1 MCIKEKIMKKVLAML
16 MTFVMVLSL
25 TACGGSSDS
34 TSDSSGST
42 SDTPSDSSETYTL
55 KFGHDQPEDNYF
67 NVAAEKFAELLH
79 ERSDGRITVEVY
91 PAAQLGS
98 EATMLESLSMGTLD
112 FQISSSSNAAVYVPE
127 LAAMSCSYLFNDL
140 DHLTRVA
147 YDEEFQQYW
156 RDLVA
161 EGNNGFQLMSL
172 FPATPRHLYTT
183 FPVDNLA
190 ALKGRKI
197 RVMSAPIESTVWGAL
212 GAKPTTVNFGEVYT
226 ALQTDLVEGAEN
238 SISSYYSAKH
248 YEVAPYLNLTYHQ
261 YAILEMWVSD
271 AVKDKLPADLYEL
284 IIPTAV
290 DAAKAGLEYA
300 NDVENS
306 LVEEMVANNGV
317 TVVEP
322 DISEF
327 KEVILPIQDENVK
340 ELGCEWVLDFIREH
354 A

>member
-1 MCIKEKIMKKVLAML
+1 MKKVLAML

-147 YDEEFQQYW
+147 YDEEFQQY
-156 RDLVA
+156 
-161 EGNNGFQLMSL
+161 
-172 FPATPRHLYTT
+172 
-183 FPVDNLA
+183 
-190 ALKGRKI
+190 
-197 RVMSAPIESTVWGAL
+197 
-212 GAKPTTVNFGEVYT
+212 
-226 ALQTDLVEGAEN
+226 
-238 SISSYYSAKH
+238 
-248 YEVAPYLNLTYHQ
+248 
-261 YAILEMWVSD
+261 
-271 AVKDKLPADLYEL
+271 
-284 IIPTAV
+284 
-290 DAAKAGLEYA
+290 
-300 NDVENS
+300 
-306 LVEEMVANNGV
+306 
-317 TVVEP
+317 
-322 DISEF
+322 
-327 KEVILPIQDENVK
+327 
-340 ELGCEWVLDFIREH
+340 
-354 A
+354 

>member
-1 MCIKEKIMKKVLAML
+1 MKKALAIL
-16 MTFVMVLSL
+16 MTIVMVLSVS
-25 TACGGSSDS
+25 ACGGGGSSG
-34 TSDSSGST
+34 GST
-42 SDTPSDSSETYTL
+42 SGGTSSPAPDSGAPADSGETYTL

-67 NVAAEKFAELLH
+67 NVAALKFAELLN
-79 ERSDGRITVEVY
+79 ERSNGRITVEVY

-127 LAAMSCSYLFNDL
+127 LAAMSCSYLFNDI
-140 DHLTRVA
+140 DHLKTVA

-161 EGNNGFQLMSL
+161 AGNNGFQLMSL

-183 FPVDNLA
+183 FPVDSLA
-190 ALKGRKI
+190 ALAGHKI
-197 RVMSAPIESTVWGAL
+197 RVMSAPIESTVWSAL

-248 YEVAPYLNLTYHQ
+248 YEVAPYLNLTNHQ
-261 YAILEMWVSD
+261 YAILEMWMSD
-271 AVKDKLPADLYEL
+271 SVKEKLPEDLYEL
-284 IIPTAV
+284 VIPAAV

-300 NDVENS
+300 NDIESSLVDDMVENH
-306 LVEEMVANNGV
+306 GV

-327 KEVILPIQDENVK
+327 KEKILPIQDENAK
-340 ELGCEWVLDFIREH
+340 ELGCEWVLEFIRDH